1 MGINGGT
8 GIVSSGSVLGG
19 SGISLPKGGVT
30 PFVGLLDLYPSA
42 AAAYSVRRLSSTYED
57 ALIRVRE
64 DGGDTEADIGFDA
77 NGNLDTAALLS
88 HCGANNG
95 YVVTWY
101 DQSGNSNNATQSTAG
116 NQPKIYD
123 SVSGVVEENGKPCL
137 TLNGSSMKLDL
148 PAGLLTFT
156 NQDNNSCYAITKSNN
171 NSTRERVVFFGDG
184 TSTKMNLGYDIGLNG
199 VTYVNSTGFS
209 NGVFGTTI
217 KRGFQF
223 MLFGDKSGTTQ
234 ELFSN
239 TTSIGSNSKGND
251 VAVANG
257 SLFAGDTIQFF
268 NGTCQEVVLFN
279 ESYKSQISG
288 IFNNVNEYYTLR

>member
-1 MGINGGT
+1 M
-8 GIVSSGSVLGG
+8 
-19 SGISLPKGGVT
+19 ISATTISPLNRRILDGV
-30 PFVGLLDLYPSA
+30 PSFVGLLDTYPNA
-42 AAAYSVRRLSSTYED
+42 AAAYSVRRLSSSYED

-116 NQPKIYD
+116 NQPQIVTGGIIN
-123 SVSGVVEENGKPCL
+123 SENSKYCL

-156 NQDNNSCYAITKSNN
+156 NQDNSCYAITKSNN
-171 NSTRERVVFFGDG
+171 NSTRERVVFFGSG
-184 TSTKMNLGYDIGLNG
+184 TSTRMNLAYDIGLNG

-209 NGVFGTTI
+209 NGVFTTTI

-239 TTSIGSNSKGND
+239 TTSIGSNSKGD
-251 VAVANG
+251 DIAVANG

-279 ESYKSQISG
+279 ESYKSQIIG
-288 IFNNVNEYYTLR
+288 IFNNVNQYYTLP

>member
-1 MGINGGT
+1 MIGLGFGNFQSGG
-8 GIVSSGSVLGG
+8 GG
-19 SGISLPKGGVT
+19 
-30 PFVGLLDLYPSA
+30 FVGLLDTYPNA
-42 AAAYSVRRLSSTYED
+42 AAAYSVRRLSSTYEG

-64 DGGDTEADIGFDA
+64 DSGDTEADIGFDA

-101 DQSGNSNNATQSTAG
+101 DQSGNSNNAIQESAANQPEIVTAG
-116 NQPKIYD
+116 AIN
-123 SVSGVVEENGKPCL
+123 SENGNPCL
-137 TLNGSSMKLDL
+137 TLNGDSMNLDL
-148 PAGLLTFT
+148 PAGLLPFT
-156 NQDNNSCYAITKSNN
+156 NQDNNSCYAITKANN
-171 NSTRERVVFFGDG
+171 NSTRERVVFFGSG
-184 TSTKMNLGYDIGLNG
+184 TSTRMNLAYDSALNG

-209 NGVFGTTI
+209 KGVFATTI

-239 TTSIGSNSKGND
+239 TTRIGSNSNGND
-251 VAVANG
+251 VDVANG

-288 IFNNVNEYYTLR
+288 IFNNVNEYYTLP

>member
-1 MGINGGT
+1 MIGLGFGNFQSGG
-8 GIVSSGSVLGG
+8 GG
-19 SGISLPKGGVT
+19 
-30 PFVGLLDLYPSA
+30 FVGLLDTYPNA
-42 AAAYSVRRLSSTYED
+42 AAAYSVRRLSSTYEG

-64 DGGDTEADIGFDA
+64 DSGDTEADIGFDA

-101 DQSGNSNNATQSTAG
+101 DQSGNSNNAIQESAANQPEIVTAG
-116 NQPKIYD
+116 AIN
-123 SVSGVVEENGKPCL
+123 SENGNPCL
-137 TLNGSSMKLDL
+137 TLNGSSMNLDL
-148 PAGLLTFT
+148 PAGLLPFT
-156 NQDNNSCYAITKSNN
+156 NQENNSCYAITKANN
-171 NSTRERVVFFGDG
+171 NSTRERVVFFGSG
-184 TSTKMNLGYDIGLNG
+184 TSTRMNLAYDNRLNG

-209 NGVFGTTI
+209 NGVFTTTI

-223 MLFGDKSGTTQ
+223 MLFADKSGTTQ

-251 VAVANG
+251 VDVANG

-288 IFNNVNEYYTLR
+288 IFNNVNEYYTLP